1 MWKYNEDGV
10 EVNRVSGVKVPILR
24 NKITTVRDEFLTREF
39 APGVDVDPSFEGEIN
54 IVIP

>member
-1 MWKYNEDGV
+1 MIIYNEDGV